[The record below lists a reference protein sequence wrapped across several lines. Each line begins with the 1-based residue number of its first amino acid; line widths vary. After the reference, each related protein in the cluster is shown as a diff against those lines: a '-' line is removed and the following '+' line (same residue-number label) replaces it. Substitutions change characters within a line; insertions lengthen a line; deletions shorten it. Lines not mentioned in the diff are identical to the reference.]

1 MNYSIINDLTRI
13 PAKCIS
19 LDEAHF
25 YGLYMLVRMASEV
38 TKGRK
43 YIYSLN
49 SLILNSH
56 FNELK
61 KKY

>member
-1 MNYSIINDLTRI
+1 MKRI
-13 PAKCIS
+13 FMGYIC
-19 LDEAHF
+19 LLEWQ
-25 YGLYMLVRMASEV
+25 VSEV